1 VNTPLVDAA
10 LLALVI
16 IAAVAAA
23 GGLLFSAT
31 EMLERHIARSSVDKE
46 LATAPPALQ
55 PQRRM

>member
-23 GGLLFSAT
+23 GGLLFFAT
-31 EMLERHIARSSVDKE
+31 EMLERDIGRPSADKE
-46 LATAPPALQ
+46 ITTAPPAL
-55 PQRRM
+55 